1 MAGVITVNLPV
12 FLIILPL
19 VAAFILPTIGRRQRL
34 QENLL
39 LVVGSLGILGA
50 GYLAYLVMDGGISSV
65 YQMGGWPAPWGIELQ
80 VDGLAAFFLLVITF
94 VLFPVFLFSRGNL
107 AEEVGGREKTAR
119 FYVLILLLGG
129 ALAGM
134 ALTNDLFNVY
144 VLVEVA
150 TISCVALVSSRNHP
164 LSAEAAFRYLILATF
179 GSALIL
185 GGIGFIYI
193 ITGHLNMGFAAQE
206 LAQVWQYR
214 PHVVWMALIFLLTG
228 FGIKAALFP
237 LHLWLPDAHSIAPT
251 PASAILSGLAVKG
264 YIICLFKFFYRIAG
278 PFLLQELAM
287 DKIMRT
293 AGLLGIVLA
302 SLMAIRQDELKRR
315 LAFSTVAQ
323 IGYLFLG
330 ASLLNTRGL
339 AGTFFYLA
347 SHAVIK
353 AALFLSAGTM
363 LAATGKEKVSQLA
376 GIGKKMPVTTAVFT
390 IASLGLVGVPLFS
403 GFVGK
408 WYLLLGALDGGDFL
422 SALVIIGGSVLCA
435 AYLFPVVRLAYF
447 EPAEIEEAEDPG
459 IPQKIAL
466 VFLAVLVVLLG
477 VMPGTVLDLAGRAAL
492 DLLTP

>member
-1 MAGVITVNLPV
+1 MPAVITANLPV

-19 VAAFILPTIGRRQRL
+19 IAAFILPTIARRQRL

-39 LVVGSLGILGA
+39 LVVGSLGLLGA
-50 GYLAYLVMDGGISSV
+50 GYLVYLVMHGGISSV

-80 VDGLAAFFLLVITF
+80 VDNLASFFLLVVALII
-94 VLFPVFLFSRGNL
+94 LPVFLYSRRNM
-107 AEEVGGREKTAR
+107 AEEVGSREKVAR
-119 FYVLILLLGG
+119 FYVLILLLIG

-150 TISCVALVSSRNHP
+150 TISCVGLVSSRNHP

-206 LAQVWQYR
+206 LVQVWQYR
-214 PHVVWMALIFLLTG
+214 PHVVWMALIFLLAG

-237 LHLWLPDAHSIAPT
+237 LHLWLPDAHFIAPT
-251 PASAILSGLAVKG
+251 PASALLSGLAVKG
-264 YIICLFKFFYRIAG
+264 YLICLFKFFYRVAG
-278 PFLLQELAM
+278 PFLLQELAI
-287 DKIMRT
+287 DKIMKW

-323 IGYLFLG
+323 LGYIFLG
-330 ASLLNTRGL
+330 ASLMNTRGL
-339 AGTFFYLA
+339 SGTFFYLA

-353 AALFLSAGTM
+353 SALFLSAGM
-363 LAATGKEKVSQLA
+363 MISVTGKKKVSQLA

-408 WYLLLGALDGGDFL
+408 WYLLLGALDSGDFL
-422 SALVIIGGSVLCA
+422 SALVIIAGSVLCA
-435 AYLFPVVRLAYF
+435 A
-447 EPAEIEEAEDPG
+447 
-459 IPQKIAL
+459 
-466 VFLAVLVVLLG
+466 
-477 VMPGTVLDLAGRAAL
+477 
-492 DLLTP
+492 